1 MARLK
6 GSVRKKAQ
14 QQQNELLGS
23 RFEANET
30 CALSESARVYCA
42 GYHHESNK
50 AKKEYQRNKKASVS
64 ADTASDRRTERSL
77 VQAKQHR
84 RDSCTVGLTPHKT
97 SCRLFKLRF
106 PGSSYQRACDPHHID
121 NLDFGRWVKENDS
134 GWATFLL
141 SIFCSAF
148 NAILPLY
155 TFICC
160 LHEVSC
166 PSQLS
171 FFVPTSL
178 YLESAVEGDTPPKLY
193 LRGDYD
199 ALRWYLRILRAL

>member
-14 QQQNELLGS
+14 QQQNELLKS

-77 VQAKQHR
+77 VQGKQHR
-84 RDSCTVGLTPHKT
+84 RPHT
-97 SCRLFKLRF
+97 AQDVVPLVQIAIPWIHL
-106 PGSSYQRACDPHHID
+106 PAC
-121 NLDFGRWVKENDS
+121 V
-134 GWATFLL
+134 
-141 SIFCSAF
+141 
-148 NAILPLY
+148 
-155 TFICC
+155 
-160 LHEVSC
+160 
-166 PSQLS
+166 
-171 FFVPTSL
+171 
-178 YLESAVEGDTPPKLY
+178 
-193 LRGDYD
+193 
-199 ALRWYLRILRAL
+199 